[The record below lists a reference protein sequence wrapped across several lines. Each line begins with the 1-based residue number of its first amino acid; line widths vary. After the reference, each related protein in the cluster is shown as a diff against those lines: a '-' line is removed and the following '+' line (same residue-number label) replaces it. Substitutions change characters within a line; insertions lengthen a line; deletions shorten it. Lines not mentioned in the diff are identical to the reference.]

1 MALSRAQLSDVTVV
15 SAGSPQA
22 IATVSGGNKVFVKSI
37 MAHNTSGVT
46 TTTAQVYVVPNGGS
60 VATSNRLFNVSVDP
74 DETVYIEPAYPITIE
89 TTGDTVQVGAG
100 SNGGVNFFVT
110 GDQEG

>member
-15 SAGSPQA
+15 SAGSTQA
-22 IATVSGGNKVFVKSI
+22 IATVAGSNKVFVKSI

-60 VATSNRLFNVSVDP
+60 VTTSNRLFNVSVDP

>member
-1 MALSRAQLSDVTVV
+1 MALSRSQLSDVTVV
-15 SAGSPQA
+15 SAGSTQA
-22 IATVSGGNKVFVKSI
+22 IATVVDSNKVFVKSI

-60 VATSNRLFNVSVDP
+60 VAVSNRIFNVSVDP
-74 DETVYIEPAYPITIE
+74 DETIYIEPAYPITIE
-89 TTGDTVQVGAG
+89 TTGDTIQVGAG
-100 SNGGVNFFVT
+100 SNGEVNFFVT

>member
-15 SAGSPQA
+15 SAGSTQA
-22 IATVSGGNKVFVKSI
+22 IATVAGSNKVFVKSI

-60 VATSNRLFNVSVDP
+60 VATSNRLFNVTVEP
-74 DETVYIEPAYPITIE
+74 DETIYIEPAYPITIE

-100 SNGGVNFFVT
+100 SNVGINFFVT